1 MRRRLFAT
9 FASLLLIRGIALAG
23 GPLTV
28 TGPAALQPGQPFVWP
43 SGSPIHYTV
52 DTGPLSVNPSGQT
65 VITKMIGFCAPALQL
80 PLTILKS

>member
-28 TGPAALQPGQPFVWP
+28 TGPAALQPGQPL
-43 SGSPIHYTV
+43 SGR
-52 DTGPLSVNPSGQT
+52 Q
-65 VITKMIGFCAPALQL
+65 ALQFTT
-80 PLTILKS
+80 PLTPAR